1 VGVGPL
7 GSPPVDTHQTVDND
21 DSAKRRLYSFINKV
35 TRKKDSPLIREP
47 SKQPLAKPVTPW

>member
-1 VGVGPL
+1 M
-7 GSPPVDTHQTVDND
+7 DND

-47 SKQPLAKPVTPW
+47 PKQPLAKPVTPW